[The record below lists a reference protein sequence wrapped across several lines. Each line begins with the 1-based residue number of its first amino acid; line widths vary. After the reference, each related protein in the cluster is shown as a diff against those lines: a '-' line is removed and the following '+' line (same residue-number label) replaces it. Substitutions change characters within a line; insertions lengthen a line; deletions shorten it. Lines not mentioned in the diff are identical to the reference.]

1 MQHSVVRFCSI
12 VLIGLVVYAALGPA
26 DWQLRPMLGW
36 KTEHALGFFL
46 VAFVTCVA
54 WRRPVVGGA
63 ALAARA
69 ISLEILQAVTRTGI
83 RISPPLSVAPAA
95 P

>member
-1 MQHSVVRFCSI
+1 MQGSNKNACNTRWSGCSI

-26 DWQLRPMLGW
+26 DWQLRIMLGW

-63 ALAARA
+63 ALAATASSSKFCRPCPRKCD
-69 ISLEILQAVTRTGI
+69 L
-83 RISPPLSVAPAA
+83 
-95 P
+95 